1 MTEEAFELSEE
12 RAAELARSVPAC
24 RRVEKVLALPPDR
37 NWDEMSW
44 GEVASLFDERDF
56 TIPLSPT
63 EWEAISS
70 AGTTPERRRSAPWGV
85 ERDAAASESSPSGR
99 RRSNSLT
106 SLSSVGSTQSLSH
119 YGAWRCDS
127 PSHSAPLLRRSARR
141 SLPPEPG
148 SNSSVEAVPP
158 TAAALADLTL
168 SPPSVRFGQ
177 HRPSDASQAD
187 LSFSPPSVRVGQRRP
202 SDASQADLSF
212 SPPKMRVGQRRPSDA
227 SQADLSFSPPSMRV
241 GQRRQSDASH
251 VSSSTASSARS
262 APLLRAPLQTS
273 NVWTYVPR
281 FARFTQQELSRRV
294 ATVANMEERFAGI
307 NNELVFRSFYKREA
321 SAASAEARHLRH
333 AQQFKLERER
343 AEAAFRAQEMARLS
357 EYDQQ
362 FVSPTSPFTH
372 RGGAARD
379 DDQHGASVVQ
389 LL

>member
-187 LSFSPPSVRVGQRRP
+187 LSFSPPS
-202 SDASQADLSF
+202 
-212 SPPKMRVGQRRPSDA
+212 
-227 SQADLSFSPPSMRV
+227 MRV

>member
-168 SPPSVRFGQ
+168 
-177 HRPSDASQAD
+177 
-187 LSFSPPSVRVGQRRP
+187 
-202 SDASQADLSF
+202 

>member
-212 SPPKMRVGQRRPSDA
+212 SPP
-227 SQADLSFSPPSMRV
+227 SMRV